1 MKAIIFNSGLGS
13 RMGELTREKPK
24 CMLTLYNGETIFE
37 RQIRILSECGIREFI
52 ITTAPFEE
60 QLIKVSKK
68 YQELTFDFVPNREFL
83 STNYIVSMNNINQ
96 VTDDVLL
103 LHGDLVFNKKL
114 IHKVLT
120 DENPSICLYNE
131 DKELPEKDFKCRIEQ
146 GKLKEVSVDLFDT
159 KCFAFQPLYKLDR
172 QQMNAWQD
180 EVSNFVNKGIKNV
193 YAEDA
198 LNTISDQLNIVAI
211 SYKDNYVDEIDNE
224 MDYNRVSEEIKYFDY
239 REQDIIESDNYV
251 NSLMQSLKTL
261 ESYNILVV
269 VGKSLRDKV
278 EQDLTS
284 ISKQL
289 VFFSEFSSNPKYEE
303 VFNGVKL
310 QKEHNCD
317 LLISI
322 GGGSTMDVAKCI
334 KLFTSLVSLSDLVN
348 KEFRYNNIKHIAI
361 PTSAGTGSESTQIAV
376 IYKEGTK
383 WSVEHGSI
391 LPDTAI
397 LDPNL
402 LKTLPTYHK
411 KSTVLDSLCQAIE
424 AYWSKNATDESR
436 DYSEQ
441 CIKLILKSYKA
452 YFNDEEVA
460 LKVML
465 RASNY
470 SGKAINIARTTAAH
484 AMSYKLTSKYGISHG
499 HAVALCIIP
508 IWERMNQKSKDNKE
522 LEHVLKSLASVFNT
536 PDIEE
541 CIEFVKGI
549 INGFALP
556 KVSINED
563 EITELVNEIN
573 MERLKNNP
581 VNFSD
586 EELKD
591 LYRVI

>member
-13 RMGELTREKPK
+13 RMGELSKKKPK

-52 ITTAPFEE
+52 ITTGPFEE
-60 QLIKVSKK
+60 QLIDMSKK
-68 YQELTFDFVPNREFL
+68 YNNLTFEFVPNKEYL
-83 STNYIVSMNNINQ
+83 NTNYIVSMNNIKQ
-96 VTDDVLL
+96 VTEDVLL

-131 DKELPEKDFKCRIEQ
+131 EKELPEKDFKCRIEQ

-159 KCFAFQPLYKLDR
+159 ECFAFQPLYKLDK
-172 QQMNAWQD
+172 QQMNAWQS
-180 EVSNFVNKGIKNV
+180 EVSNFVSKEIKDV
-193 YAEDA
+193 YAENA
-198 LNTISDQLNIVAI
+198 LNTISDQLNIMAL
-211 SYKDNYVDEIDNE
+211 SYKDDYIDEIDNE
-224 MDYNRVSEEIKYFDY
+224 MDYNRVSEEIKNYDY
-239 REQDIIESDNYV
+239 REQEIIESDNYI
-251 NSLMQSLKTL
+251 NSLEKVLKT
-261 ESYNILVV
+261 SDSCNILVV
-269 VGKSLRDKV
+269 VGKGLRDKV
-278 EQDLTS
+278 EKDLDS
-284 ISKQL
+284 ISKKF

-303 VFNGVKL
+303 VLNGVKIR
-310 QKEHNCD
+310 KEHNCD

-322 GGGSTMDVAKCI
+322 GGGSSMDVAKCI
-334 KLFTSLVSLSDLVN
+334 KLFSSLVNLSDFIN
-348 KEFRYNNIKHIAI
+348 KEFRFNTIKHIAI

-383 WSVEHGSI
+383 YSVEHGSI
-391 LPDTAI
+391 LPDMAI

-411 KSTVLDSLCQAIE
+411 QTTVLDSLCQGIE
-424 AYWSKNATDESR
+424 AYWSRSATDESR
-436 DYSEQ
+436 YYSEQ
-441 CIKLILKSYKA
+441 CIKLILRSYKA

-508 IWERMNQKSKDNKE
+508 IWERMNQKSKDNME
-522 LEHVLKSLASVFNT
+522 LERVLKSLALVFNT
-536 PDIEE
+536 INIEE
-541 CIEFVKGI
+541 SIEVVKGI
-549 INGFALP
+549 ITEFALP

-563 EITELVNEIN
+563 EITELFNEIN

-586 EELKD
+586 EELKE